1 MALAT
6 RCPHCHTTFRVAADQ
21 LKLRGGI
28 VRCGSCNEVFDG
40 NAMLVNLDAPAPEP
54 APAAVEPVS
63 TPPVEVPVEEQA
75 PVEAEAAPEAET
87 PADEEAMTPEPSP
100 AESVEQFYTL
110 DFDTAIDPA
119 SLPQPAE
126 TEHTNEPEAEA
137 EPGPEFEPE
146 AEPEAETE
154 PEAEAEPETEI
165 EPETA
170 PEPEPEPELEPAPE
184 PLPEPEFEPEALS
197 EPPPEAE
204 IRLRPAHLAADEEH
218 GELVPDEELVA
229 TALPDDTT
237 GPDPAVLLMRESSP
251 AEPHDAFEA
260 EAPALP
266 RPAPRK
272 GRKPRP
278 PAPRPAPVVEPIEP
292 EHDEPEFVLRG
303 RMLEKASRTRRMAMG
318 IGSAVLVLAL
328 LIQAMT
334 TFRNSLAAQF
344 PQLKPVLVATCA
356 VFGCK
361 VQLPAQIDELAIET
375 GELETVSGDTYLLTT
390 SLHNQ
395 GRLIQAWPNIE
406 LALTDADNKTVLRRV
421 FAPAEYLPKDA
432 APAKGFAARSEQPVR
447 LYFELSQVK
456 ASGYR
461 IAVFYP

>member
-28 VRCGSCNEVFDG
+28 VRCGSCKEVFDG
-40 NAMLVNLDAPAPEP
+40 NAMLVNLDAPEP
-54 APAAVEPVS
+54 VPAAVEPVS
-63 TPPVEVPVEEQA
+63 PPLVETEAQA
-75 PVEAEAAPEAET
+75 PVDQQPAA
-87 PADEEAMTPEPSP
+87 PEPSP
-100 AESVEQFYTL
+100 VESVEQFYTL

-119 SLPQPAE
+119 ALSPQAE
-126 TEHTNEPEAEA
+126 TEHVTEPEPE
-137 EPGPEFEPE
+137 PEFEPKPE
-146 AEPEAETE
+146 AEPEPEPETE
-154 PEAEAEPETEI
+154 PEPVTEPEP
-165 EPETA
+165 EPEPA
-170 PEPEPEPELEPAPE
+170 LGPEPEPEPELEPEPE
-184 PLPEPEFEPEALS
+184 PLPEPH
-197 EPPPEAE
+197 PEAE
-204 IRLRPAHLAADEEH
+204 IRLRPPHLAAEDEQA
-218 GELVPDEELVA
+218 ELVPDEEIVA
-229 TALPDDTT
+229 TALPDDTH
-237 GPDPAVLLMRESSP
+237 GPDPALLLMRESSP
-251 AEPHDAFEA
+251 AEPHEA
-260 EAPALP
+260 VEAPALP

-272 GRKPRP
+272 GRKTPRP
-278 PAPRPAPVVEPIEP
+278 PAPRPAPMAEPVEP
-292 EHDEPEFVLRG
+292 EHDEPEFVRRG
-303 RMLEKASRTRRMAMG
+303 RLLEKASRTRRIVMG
-318 IGSAVLVLAL
+318 VGSAILVFAL

-356 VFGCK
+356 VFGCR
-361 VQLPAQIDELAIET
+361 VELPAQVDALAIET

-395 GRLIQAWPNIE
+395 GLLIQAWPHIE

-447 LYFELSQVK
+447 LHFELSQVK